1 MYFIKQNNLAK
12 NESPNSMNN
21 YQIIIWRVYHHLAK
35 AEDKI
40 KKKAKEK
47 NLREKRTKAKK
58 KQN

>member
-1 MYFIKQNNLAK
+1 
-12 NESPNSMNN
+12 MNN